1 MMGTKIHMINELEAK
16 SIAEQYLS
24 ELETEIGEPLLL
36 HEPSILEKAFG
47 WVFFYDSKKYLE
59 TEDFG
64 AKLLGNAPFIVDKRN
79 GSIHVTGTAFPVE
92 HYLIDLERACS
103 SLG

>member
-1 MMGTKIHMINELEAK
+1 MMGTKIHMINGLEAK

-24 ELETEIGEPLLL
+24 ELEIEIGEPLLL
-36 HEPSILEKAFG
+36 HEPSILERAFG

-59 TEDFG
+59 TEDLY

-79 GSIHVTGTAFPVE
+79 GSIYITGTAYPIE
-92 HYLIDLERACS
+92 YYLLEFEKDWDS
-103 SLG
+103 